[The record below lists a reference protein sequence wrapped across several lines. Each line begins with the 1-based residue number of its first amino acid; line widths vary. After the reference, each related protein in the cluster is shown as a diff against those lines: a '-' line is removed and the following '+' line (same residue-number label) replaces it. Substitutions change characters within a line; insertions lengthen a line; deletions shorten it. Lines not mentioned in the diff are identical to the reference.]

1 MADSHDPPGVLAYK
15 LTCPICHELDEW
27 EVGDEP
33 RRVACG
39 YCGTEMTCPPRAL
52 VLQLRYRPPQRTPD
66 EIGSY
71 GLDPHS
77 QAEVFGRGEAT
88 GFNLRIPCPQCG
100 QAVGTRLEERSKRIN
115 CPECGCDVVVPSRDG
130 TLLTLPLSQE
140 LATEVDDGETTG
152 EPQSEPAALVRDQ
165 PVQRPSE
172 TLAADAHH
180 SAVPPSPVTVLPLPA
195 GGNVFDALAR
205 IRQVELAAPP
215 LRTFFSG
222 VFEFPWRRATLPR
235 WGLQGFGLGLLA
247 AWLVGTRWALAGMS
261 GPGLGLVLGCFAL
274 PGIWI
279 ALWSLSYS
287 AANFLAVVEATA
299 AGAVQVDDWPEPN
312 WREWMVQLLY
322 LGFLAAFP
330 GAVAWMLT
338 LLAGVEPDQRPRLT
352 LAILAGLYPIVL
364 MSALEANSLW
374 VPLSR
379 RVAVSLVR
387 SPLVWLVFYLLA
399 AALLVLVG
407 GLLWLVWT
415 QQSLWLAVAS
425 GPALSALLLIG
436 ARLFGRL
443 AWKISDIESRWSRKR
458 RETEVEQGTLPS
470 RPQPPR

>member
-1 MADSHDPPGVLAYK
+1 
-15 LTCPICHELDEW
+15 
-27 EVGDEP
+27 
-33 RRVACG
+33 
-39 YCGTEMTCPPRAL
+39 
-52 VLQLRYRPPQRTPD
+52 
-66 EIGSY
+66 
-71 GLDPHS
+71 
-77 QAEVFGRGEAT
+77 
-88 GFNLRIPCPQCG
+88 
-100 QAVGTRLEERSKRIN
+100 
-115 CPECGCDVVVPSRDG
+115 
-130 TLLTLPLSQE
+130 
-140 LATEVDDGETTG
+140 
-152 EPQSEPAALVRDQ
+152 
-165 PVQRPSE
+165 
-172 TLAADAHH
+172 
-180 SAVPPSPVTVLPLPA
+180 
-195 GGNVFDALAR
+195 
-205 IRQVELAAPP
+205 
-215 LRTFFSG
+215 
-222 VFEFPWRRATLPR
+222 
-235 WGLQGFGLGLLA
+235 
-247 AWLVGTRWALAGMS
+247 
-261 GPGLGLVLGCFAL
+261 
-274 PGIWI
+274 
-279 ALWSLSYS
+279 
-287 AANFLAVVEATA
+287 
-299 AGAVQVDDWPEPN
+299 
-312 WREWMVQLLY
+312 MVQLLY